1 MTDETL
7 ETARSRRVP
16 LFDLN
21 TQPAELP
28 IESSGLPNLDVA
40 RIVAGCERTLP
51 RLLEATRCRSA
62 EDERAVLAAGLGTE
76 WHERR
81 DVRRTLQP
89 PAQTKPAGGK
99 KRRRL

>member
-28 IESSGLPNLDVA
+28 IERSGLPNLDVA
-40 RIVAGCERTLP
+40 RIIAGCERTLP